1 MAIAV
6 VKKLL
11 LDGADMPPNQRERL
25 TMLTYTQDA
34 KNRAREELLSQSVV
48 ALTEHRGAS
57 ACLRRS
63 YVRDLQRYLIGDEGS
78 ENAREAA
85 AVTSEYMCAWEEL
98 HDTCVGAKRPRDL
111 RVCYLAGPEPMNDF
125 KVLCDLGVLPQNIWA
140 FEREGGEFSAGLE
153 QCCGRGVNQP
163 KLIKMNIENFFESVP
178 MQFDIVYLDF
188 CSSLIS
194 KRKSL
199 KCVHSMFINHRLVS
213 PGVLITNFCEPD
225 GERTS
230 EYTELMA
237 RYFLVKENRG
247 TELEFADTEK
257 CADMVEQAKAKTR
270 EAFPKVYS
278 RFVTSLLCGMGSI
291 IVPAQRFT
299 DSAHLRFI
307 SKPESGLPSDFLS
320 AEVLN
325 EMGPDPMLRF
335 MSCIDGFFGRNALTI
350 EGSLAGTLKSQLD
363 GGCGRSALESLATV
377 AALKSG
383 RLELSDDVH
392 GIADR
397 FSASHRFLDK
407 PERSLY
413 IDFAIRQLSYPVHYC
428 LSASSSIRYRAKA
441 KTMYADAILFDDC
454 RYVYDWLPAAF
465 QGNDALDDK
474 GWLYSFRF
482 ALDGLVKQRVAEDT
496 DFFYKAS
503 VVSERIDGF
512 KRSVLR
518 ERESID

>member
-1 MAIAV
+1 M
-6 VKKLL
+6 
-11 LDGADMPPNQRERL
+11 ERL
-25 TMLTYTQDA
+25 TMRSYTQDA
-34 KNRAREELLSQSVV
+34 KNRAREELLSRSVV
-48 ALTEHRGAS
+48 TLTERRGAS
-57 ACLRRS
+57 ACVRRS
-63 YVRDLQRYLIGDEGS
+63 YVRDLRRYLIDDEGS
-78 ENAREAA
+78 ENAREAS
-85 AVTSEYMCAWEEL
+85 AVTSGHMCAWEEL
-98 HDTCVGAKRPRDL
+98 HDTCVGTKQPRDL

-140 FEREGGEFSAGLE
+140 FEREGGEFSVGLE
-153 QCCGRGVNQP
+153 QCCGSGVNQP
-163 KLIKMNIENFFESVP
+163 KLIKMNIENFFASVP

-199 KCVHSMFINHRLVS
+199 RCVHSMFINHRLAS

-225 GERTS
+225 EERIS

-237 RYFLVKENRG
+237 RYFLVKQNRG
-247 TELEFADTEK
+247 IELDFTDTDR
-257 CADMVEQAKAKTR
+257 CADVIERVEAKTR
-270 EAFPKVYS
+270 AEFSEVYS

-291 IVPAQRFT
+291 VVPAQRFT
-299 DSAHLRFI
+299 DSAHLRFV
-307 SKPESGLPSDFLS
+307 SKQGSGLPSDFLS
-320 AEVLN
+320 AEALN

-335 MSCIDGFFGRNALTI
+335 MSCIDGSLGRNNLTI
-350 EGSLAGTLKSQLD
+350 EGGLAGTLKSQLD
-363 GGCGRSALESLATV
+363 GDCGCSALKSLATV

-392 GIADR
+392 GIADG
-397 FSASHRFLDK
+397 FSISHRFLDK

-413 IDFAIRQLSYPVHYC
+413 IDFAIRQLSYPAHYC
-428 LSASSSIRYRAKA
+428 ISASSSIRYRAKT
-441 KTMYADAILFDDC
+441 KVMYADAILFDDC

-465 QGNDALDDK
+465 QGSDALGDK

-482 ALDGLVKQRVAEDT
+482 ALDGLVKQRAAEDT
-496 DFFYKAS
+496 DFFYRAS
-503 VVSERIDGF
+503 VVSEKIDGF

>member
-1 MAIAV
+1 M
-6 VKKLL
+6 
-11 LDGADMPPNQRERL
+11 Q
-25 TMLTYTQDA
+25 TYMQDA
-34 KNRAREELLSQSVV
+34 KNRAREELLSRSVV
-48 ALTEHRGAS
+48 ALTERRGAS
-57 ACLRRS
+57 ACVRRS
-63 YVRDLQRYLIGDEGS
+63 YVRDLRRYLIDDEGS

-85 AVTSEYMCAWEEL
+85 AVTSGHMCAWEDL
-98 HDTCVGAKRPRDL
+98 HDTCVGTKQPRDL

-153 QCCGRGVNQP
+153 QCCGSGVNQP
-163 KLIKMNIENFFESVP
+163 KLIKMNVENFFASVP

-194 KRKSL
+194 KRMSL
-199 KCVHSMFINHRLVS
+199 RCVHSMFINHRLAS

-225 GERTS
+225 EGRIN

-247 TELEFADTEK
+247 TELEFADADG
-257 CADMVEQAKAKTR
+257 CADMVERSKAKTR
-270 EAFPKVYS
+270 EAFSEVYS

-291 IVPAQRFT
+291 IVPAQRFA
-299 DSAHLRFI
+299 DSAHLRFV
-307 SKPESGLPSDFLS
+307 SKPESGLPSNFLS

-325 EMGPDPMLRF
+325 EMGSDPMLRF
-335 MSCIDGFFGRNALTI
+335 MSCIDGSFGRNNLTI
-350 EGSLAGTLKSQLD
+350 ERSLAGTLKSQID
-363 GGCGRSALESLATV
+363 GGCRCSALESLAVV

-383 RLELSDDVH
+383 RLELSDGVRV
-392 GIADR
+392 IADG

-413 IDFAIRQLSYPVHYC
+413 VDFAIRQLSYPAHYC
-428 LSASSSIRYRAKA
+428 LSASSSLRYRAKT

-465 QGNDALDDK
+465 QGSDALGDK

-496 DFFYKAS
+496 DFFYRAS
-503 VVSERIDGF
+503 VVSEKVDDF
-512 KRSVLR
+512 KRSALR
-518 ERESID
+518 ERESIE